1 MACLYAIRNKTLNS
15 LPLGLF
21 PAEGIDSIEMIEA
34 AEKVEEKNAH
44 LELPYI
50 Y

>member
-1 MACLYAIRNKTLNS
+1 MACLYANRNKTLNS

-21 PAEGIDSIEMIEA
+21 AAEGIERRQQRKLKKKI
-34 AEKVEEKNAH
+34 NAH
-44 LELPYI
+44 LELPFI